1 MATTDVDICNR
12 ALSRLGTRAT
22 ISALDENSAEARTAS
37 IWYAA
42 TRDVLLRSHDWN
54 FARRRVILAEQ
65 GTVPTGWTFR
75 YALPTDCVR
84 LLRLASVTL
93 PMGPLSFIG
102 SPRFE
107 VAGDSTSRFL
117 LCDEPA
123 AEAVYTARVDDP
135 NLYDA
140 GFASVLVDQ
149 LAAHIAYPITQKTE
163 VAVRLAQ
170 MARVALADAMAAD
183 VNEAEGVIGDR
194 LPDWIAARL

>member
-22 ISALDENSAEARTAS
+22 ISALDENSTEARTAS

-54 FARRRVILAEQ
+54 FARRRVVLAEQ
-65 GTVPTGWTFR
+65 GVAPTGWAFR
-75 YALPTDCVR
+75 YAFPTDCIR
-84 LLRLASVTL
+84 LLRLASAT
-93 PMGPLSFIG
+93 PDMGSV
-102 SPRFE
+102 RFE
-107 VAGDSTSRFL
+107 VAGDATSRFV

-140 GFASVLVDQ
+140 GFAVALVDQ
-149 LAAHIAYPITQKTE
+149 LAAHIAYPVTQKTE
-163 VAVRLAQ
+163 IAVRLAQ
-170 MARVALADAMAAD
+170 MARAALADAMAAD
-183 VNEAEGVIGDR
+183 VNEAKGANGDR

>member
-22 ISALDENSAEARTAS
+22 IAALDENSTEARTAA

-42 TRDVLLRSHDWN
+42 TRDTLLRAHDWN

-65 GTVPTGWTFR
+65 GAAPTGWTFR

-84 LLRLASVTL
+84 LLRLASASPEV
-93 PMGPLSFIG
+93 GA
-102 SPRFE
+102 PRFE
-107 VAGDSTSRFL
+107 VAGDATSRFVL
-117 LCDEPA
+117 SDEPA

-140 GFASVLVDQ
+140 GFASALVDQ

-163 VAVRLAQ
+163 TAVRLAQ
-170 MARVALADAMAAD
+170 IARGALADAMATDA
-183 VNEAEGVIGDR
+183 NEADTASGDR
-194 LPDWIAARL
+194 VPDWIAARG

>member
-22 ISALDENSAEARTAS
+22 ISALDENSTEARTSS
-37 IWYAA
+37 IWYGA

-65 GTVPTGWTFR
+65 GTVPTGWSFR
-75 YALPTDCVR
+75 YALPTDCIR
-84 LLRLASVTL
+84 LLRLSAAAPAGGAV
-93 PMGPLSFIG
+93 
-102 SPRFE
+102 RFE
-107 VAGDSTSRFL
+107 VAGDSTSRFV

-123 AEAVYTARVDDP
+123 AEAIYTARVDDP

-140 GFASVLVDQ
+140 GFASALVDQ

-163 VAVRLAQ
+163 TAVRLAQ
-170 MARVALADAMAAD
+170 MARTALADAMAAD
-183 VNEAEGVIGDR
+183 VNEADGGIGDR

>member
-22 ISALDENSAEARTAS
+22 IAALDENSTEARTAS

-42 TRDVLLRSHDWN
+42 TRDTLLRAHDWN
-54 FARRRVILAEQ
+54 FARRRVFLAGQ
-65 GTVPTGWTFR
+65 GAAPTGWRFR
-75 YALPTDCVR
+75 YAVPTDCVR
-84 LLRLASVTL
+84 LLRLASANPV
-93 PMGPLSFIG
+93 G
-102 SPRFE
+102 SARFE
-107 VAGDSTSRFL
+107 VAGDAAGRFV

-140 GFASVLVDQ
+140 GFASALVDQ

-163 VAVRLAQ
+163 TAVRLAQ
-170 MARVALADAMAAD
+170 LARATLADAMAAD
-183 VNEAEGVIGDR
+183 ANEADAAIGDR
-194 LPDWIAARL
+194 LPDWIAARG

>member
-22 ISALDENSAEARTAS
+22 ISALDENSTEARTAS
-37 IWYAA
+37 IWYVA

-54 FARRRVILAEQ
+54 FARRRAVLAEQ
-65 GTVPTGWTFR
+65 GTAPTGWTFR

-84 LLRLASVTL
+84 LLRLASAT
-93 PMGPLSFIG
+93 PDMGSV
-102 SPRFE
+102 RFE
-107 VAGDSTSRFL
+107 VAGDSTSRFV

-140 GFASVLVDQ
+140 GFASALVDQ

-163 VAVRLAQ
+163 TAVRLAQ
-170 MARVALADAMAAD
+170 MARATLADAMAAD
-183 VNEAEGVIGDR
+183 VNEADAAAGDR
-194 LPDWIAARL
+194 VPDWIAARG

>member
-22 ISALDENSAEARTAS
+22 ISALDENSTEARTVS

-65 GTVPTGWTFR
+65 GTAPTGWTYR

-84 LLRLASVTL
+84 LLRLASATL
-93 PMGPLSFIG
+93 PVG
-102 SPRFE
+102 SVRFE

-140 GFASVLVDQ
+140 GFASALVDQ

-183 VNEAEGVIGDR
+183 VNEAEGAVGDR
-194 LPDWIAARL
+194 VPDWIAARI

>member
-22 ISALDENSAEARTAS
+22 IAALDENSAEARTAS

-54 FARRRVILAEQ
+54 FARRRVVLAEQ
-65 GTVPTGWTFR
+65 GTAPTGWTFR
-75 YALPTDCVR
+75 YAFPTDCVR
-84 LLRLASVTL
+84 LLRLASAT
-93 PMGPLSFIG
+93 PDGG
-102 SPRFE
+102 SARFE
-107 VAGDSTSRFL
+107 VAGDSTRRFV

-140 GFASVLVDQ
+140 GFASALVDQ
-149 LAAHIAYPITQKTE
+149 LAAHIAYPVTQKTE
-163 VAVRLAQ
+163 IAVRLAQ
-170 MARVALADAMAAD
+170 MARAALADAMAAD

-194 LPDWIAARL
+194 VPDWIAART

>member
-22 ISALDENSAEARTAS
+22 IAALDENSTEARTAS

-54 FARRRVILAEQ
+54 FARRRVVLAEQ
-65 GTVPTGWTFR
+65 GTAPTGWTFR
-75 YALPTDCVR
+75 YAFPTDCVR
-84 LLRLASVTL
+84 LLRLASAT
-93 PMGPLSFIG
+93 PDGG
-102 SPRFE
+102 SARFE
-107 VAGDSTSRFL
+107 VAGDSTRRFV

-140 GFASVLVDQ
+140 GFASALVDQ

-163 VAVRLAQ
+163 IAVRLAQ
-170 MARVALADAMAAD
+170 MARAVLADAMAAD
-183 VNEAEGVIGDR
+183 VNEAEGANGDR
-194 LPDWIAARL
+194 LPDWIAARM

>member
-22 ISALDENSAEARTAS
+22 IAALDENSTEARTAY

-65 GTVPTGWTFR
+65 GIAPTGWSFR

-84 LLRLASVTL
+84 LLRIASAL
-93 PMGPLSFIG
+93 PLRDSV
-102 SPRFE
+102 RFE
-107 VAGDSTSRFL
+107 VAGDSTSRFV

-140 GFASVLVDQ
+140 GFASALVDQ

-163 VAVRLAQ
+163 IAVRLAQ
-170 MARVALADAMAAD
+170 MARAALADAMVAD
-183 VNEAEGVIGDR
+183 VNEADGGIGDR
-194 LPDWIAARL
+194 VPDWIAARL

>member
-22 ISALDENSAEARTAS
+22 ISALDENSAEARTTS

-54 FARRRVILAEQ
+54 FARRRVVLAEQ
-65 GTVPTGWTFR
+65 GAAPTGWAFR
-75 YALPTDCVR
+75 YAFPTDCIR
-84 LLRLASVTL
+84 LLRLASATPNV
-93 PMGPLSFIG
+93 S
-102 SPRFE
+102 SVRFE
-107 VAGDSTSRFL
+107 VAGDATSRFV

-123 AEAVYTARVDDP
+123 AQAVYTARVDDP

-140 GFASVLVDQ
+140 GFASALVDQ
-149 LAAHIAYPITQKTE
+149 LAAHIAYPVTQKTE
-163 VAVRLAQ
+163 IAVRLAQ
-170 MARVALADAMAAD
+170 MARAALADAMAAN
-183 VNEAEGVIGDR
+183 VNEAEGVDDDR

>member
-22 ISALDENSAEARTAS
+22 ISALDENSTEARTAS

-65 GTVPTGWTFR
+65 GAAPTGWAFR

-84 LLRLASVTL
+84 LLRLASATPHLV
-93 PMGPLSFIG
+93 SV
-102 SPRFE
+102 RFE
-107 VAGDSTSRFL
+107 VAGDSTSRFV

-123 AEAVYTARVDDP
+123 AEAIYTARVDDP

-140 GFASVLVDQ
+140 GFASALVDQ

-163 VAVRLAQ
+163 TAVRLAQ
-170 MARVALADAMAAD
+170 MARAALADAMAAD
-183 VNEAEGVIGDR
+183 VNEAEGSNGDR
-194 LPDWIAARL
+194 VPDWIAARL

>member
-22 ISALDENSAEARTAS
+22 ISALDENSTEARTSS
-37 IWYAA
+37 IWYGA

-65 GTVPTGWTFR
+65 GTVPTGWSFR
-75 YALPTDCVR
+75 YALPTDCIR
-84 LLRLASVTL
+84 LLRIASA
-93 PMGPLSFIG
+93 LSHRD
-102 SPRFE
+102 SARFE
-107 VAGDSTSRFL
+107 VAGDSTSRFV

-140 GFASVLVDQ
+140 GFASALVDQ

-163 VAVRLAQ
+163 IAVRLAQ
-170 MARVALADAMAAD
+170 MARAALADAMAAD
-183 VNEAEGVIGDR
+183 VNDAGGRIGDR
-194 LPDWIAARL
+194 VPDWIAARL

>member
-22 ISALDENSAEARTAS
+22 ISALDENSTEARTAY

-65 GTVPTGWTFR
+65 GSAPTGWSFR
-75 YALPTDCVR
+75 YAFPTDCIR
-84 LLRLASVTL
+84 LLRIASAL
-93 PMGPLSFIG
+93 PHRDSV
-102 SPRFE
+102 RFE
-107 VAGDSTSRFL
+107 VAGDSTSRFV

-140 GFASVLVDQ
+140 GFASALVDQ

-163 VAVRLAQ
+163 IAVRLAQ
-170 MARVALADAMAAD
+170 MARAALADAMAAD
-183 VNEAEGVIGDR
+183 VNEAEGADDDR

>member
-22 ISALDENSAEARTAS
+22 ISALDENSTEARTAY

-54 FARRRVILAEQ
+54 FARRRVILAGQ
-65 GTVPTGWTFR
+65 GSAPTGWTFR
-75 YALPTDCVR
+75 YALPTDCIR
-84 LLRLASVTL
+84 LLRIASAL
-93 PMGPLSFIG
+93 PHRDPV
-102 SPRFE
+102 RFE
-107 VAGDSTSRFL
+107 VAGDSTSRFV

-140 GFASVLVDQ
+140 GFASALVDQ

-163 VAVRLAQ
+163 IAVRLAQ
-170 MARVALADAMAAD
+170 MARAALADAMAAD
-183 VNEAEGVIGDR
+183 VNEAVGAEGDR
-194 LPDWIAARL
+194 IPDWIAARL